1 MNLVYQVILIASSLF
16 IIGACENKCIEGNGN
31 IKSEYRVVSEFDA
44 IENTTSFDVKISSD
58 SSYSIRVEADENLLE
73 YVTTTVRDGVL
84 IIGRANEHDYCVR
97 SSSGVYIEIYAPSLE
112 KVELTGSG
120 SIDANGYTCSEL
132 LVRNTGSGDIDVR
145 SLITNNLS
153 AIITGSGDIYIDGA
167 ASEAKYT
174 LSGSGDINAFS
185 LKSNNCKV
193 ASSGSGDV
201 NCNAYYQ
208 LEIVLS
214 GSGDVEY
221 SGPATLEPV
230 IHDSGSGSV
239 YKRN

>member
-1 MNLVYQVILIASSLF
+1 MKPAYQVILIVASLF
-16 IIGACENKCIEGNGN
+16 IFGACENKCIEGNGD
-31 IKSEYRVVSEFDA
+31 IESEYRVVSEFNA
-44 IENTTSFDVKISSD
+44 IENTTSFDVRITND
-58 SSYSIRVEADENLLE
+58 STYSMRVEADENLLE

-84 IIGRANEHDYCVR
+84 IIGRDNDYCVR
-97 SSSGVYIEIYAPSLE
+97 SSSAVYIEIYAPRLE
-112 KVELTGSG
+112 KAELTGSG
-120 SIDANGYTCSEL
+120 SIDANGYNCSEF
-132 LVRNTGSGDIDVR
+132 LVRNSGSGDINIR
-145 SLITNNLS
+145 GLIADKLS
-153 AIITGSGDIYIDGA
+153 AVITGSGDIYLDGA

-201 NCNAYYQ
+201 NCHAYFQ
-208 LEIVLS
+208 LEITLS

-221 SGPATLEPV
+221 SGPTTLEPV
-230 IHDSGSGSV
+230 INNSGSGSV